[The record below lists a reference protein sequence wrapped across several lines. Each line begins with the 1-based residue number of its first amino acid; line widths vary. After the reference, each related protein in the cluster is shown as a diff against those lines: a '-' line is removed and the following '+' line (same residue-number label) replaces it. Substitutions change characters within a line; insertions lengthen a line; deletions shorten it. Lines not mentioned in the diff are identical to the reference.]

1 MFERLN
7 VLSIDGGGI
16 RGIIPATV
24 LAEIERRTGRPAASL
39 FHLVAGTSTGGI
51 LALALTM
58 PGDDGR
64 PAWRAEELIDL
75 YEREGP
81 TIFSRSVWQRIR
93 SGGGL
98 VDEKYAIDGL
108 ERAFEKYL
116 GRRRLREALTDVLV
130 TAYDIERRSPYF
142 FKSTKAKADPR
153 DDFEI
158 REAALA
164 TSAAPTYFSP
174 VKLDR
179 QPESAYLPLID
190 GGVYANN
197 PAMCA
202 FAEARKLHPAADVL
216 MLSLGTGEL
225 TRRLPYDEVK
235 DWGLVEW
242 AKPVLDVVFDGVS
255 DTVEYQLR
263 QLLAPDRHYRLQ
275 TTLDKA
281 NDDMDDASA
290 DNLQR
295 LKVEAEELIAANDD
309 RLEEVCARLVEE

>member
-1 MFERLN
+1 MSERLN

-16 RGIIPATV
+16 RGIIPAKV
-24 LAEIERRTGRPAASL
+24 LAEVELRTGRPAASL

-64 PAWRAEELIDL
+64 AAWRAEELIDL

-98 VDEKYAIDGL
+98 VDEKYAIEGL

-116 GRRRLREALTDVLV
+116 GKRRLREALTDVIV

-142 FKSTKAKADPR
+142 FKSTKAKVDAR

-174 VKLDR
+174 AKLDR
-179 QPESAYLPLID
+179 GPGSAYLPLVD

-225 TRRLPYDEVK
+225 TRRLSYDEVK

-263 QLLAPDRHYRLQ
+263 QLLGPDRHYRFQ

-290 DNLQR
+290 DNLRR
-295 LKVEAEELIAANDD
+295 LQVEAEELIAANDD
-309 RLEEVCARLVEE
+309 RLEEVCARLVD